1 MITLKK
7 LKKEKK
13 KLSILFA
20 AGKNSS
26 KEGNATTWA

>member
-7 LKKEKK
+7 LKKEK